1 VQNRVVFALALSLA
15 AIGSVA
21 PPAAAQ
27 QVPDRPTLAATAD
40 TNDAAAYYSAG
51 MAVLDHDPE
60 GAAASFYWASRLNPN
75 MAPAFY
81 ARRVAMLLEDHR
93 RLLRYWQGDEGTVKS
108 KEIKQI
114 DSLYYHAL
122 TLDPF
127 VPQSLDRNIFDAV
140 LDEVSRN
147 LERQTGESAD
157 QLRFELQQYMFDAP
171 TDLRAWQAATDGR
184 LAEALKLYDQAIGS
198 ASFKA
203 PLRIDRANVFYQLG
217 RMDST
222 LAELTAAADEM
233 RKRDNKDLVYVYDSK
248 ALLEERIAVANLRMG
263 KLDAAKEALGQSLQ
277 EDLSYSPAHIYL
289 AFLAMQGKDT
299 ATALSEMDLAVQLRP
314 DDPAMQFAYGAM
326 LVNDGRLDDAEPHL
340 REAMKLDGVYAAPH
354 FMMAALL
361 DRRGTAPAAAAEYTT
376 FLNMAARGDAWRPA
390 AEARIKALG
399 AGTQNQPSGA
409 GR

>member
-1 VQNRVVFALALSLA
+1 VA
-15 AIGSVA
+15 SVA
-21 PPAAAQ
+21 NGQ
-27 QVPDRPTLAATAD
+27 KIPDRPKLPATAD
-40 TNDAAAYYSAG
+40 TNDAVAYYSFGLSLVNQDA
-51 MAVLDHDPE
+51 E
-60 GAAASFYWASRLNPN
+60 TAANSFYWATRLNPN

-81 ARRVAMLLEDHR
+81 ARRVALLLEDKY
-93 RLLRYWQGDEGTVKS
+93 RLLRYWQGDEGTIKS
-108 KEIKQI
+108 KDIKQI

-127 VPQSLDRNIFDAV
+127 VPQSLDRNIFEAV
-140 LDEVSRN
+140 LDQISRN

-171 TDLRAWQAATDGR
+171 TDLRAWQAETDGR
-184 LAEALKLYDQAIGS
+184 LAEALNLYEQAIGS
-198 ASFKA
+198 ADFKA
-203 PLRIDRANVFYQLG
+203 PLRIDRAGVFYQMA

-222 LAELTAAADEM
+222 LAELTAAAAEM

-248 ALLEERIAVANLRMG
+248 ALLDERIAVVNLRMG
-263 KLDAAKEALGQSLQ
+263 KMDAAKDALGQALQ

-289 AFLAMQGKDT
+289 AFMAMQGKDT

-340 REAMKLDGVYAAPH
+340 REAMKLDDVYAAPH

-361 DRRGTAPAAAAEYTT
+361 DKRGTAPAAVAEYTT
-376 FLNMAARGDAWRPA
+376 FLKMAARGDAWRPA
-390 AEARIKALG
+390 AEARVKALG
-399 AGTQNQPSGA
+399 GA
-409 GR
+409 GSEDTPAGARR